1 MEFVRSDWS
10 LLAKKFQYEIVR
22 RVFYGENVKEY
33 IELTIKDLEAG
44 KLNDQLVLRKRLTKP
59 IEEYVKNIPPH
70 VKALRLLKEKLG
82 IVKNRAEYVMTS
94 RGAVPIELEHQ
105 DIDYDYYI
113 EKQLM
118 PVAQTILVLIGEDF
132 NQFRNKQLSLF

>member
-1 MEFVRSDWS
+1 
-10 LLAKKFQYEIVR
+10 
-22 RVFYGENVKEY
+22 
-33 IELTIKDLEAG
+33 
-44 KLNDQLVLRKRLTKP
+44 
-59 IEEYVKNIPPH
+59 
-70 VKALRLLKEKLG
+70 VKALRLLKEKMG
-82 IVKNRAEYVMTS
+82 IVKNRAEYVMTL
-94 RGAVPIELEHQ
+94 RGAVPIELDHQ